1 MNRTASLLIATLLAS
16 IVGCASFSA
25 PTPMRGADVSAPD
38 RAPDA
43 KAYGEKIPGVGQ
55 PQLIERTFVGQ
66 PPLVPHAVEK
76 YVPLTMEENACLDC
90 HITDELRGQKVPKIG
105 QSHFS
110 KTAQAQGRLA
120 GCRDDPLPV
129 RFVPCAAGRCQAAGG
144 QQVRRRHQI
153 RPFTPQP
160 EKLS

>member
-16 IVGCASFSA
+16 VVGCASFSA

-43 KAYGEKIPGVGQ
+43 KAYDEKIPGVGQ
-55 PQLIERTFVGQ
+55 PQLIARTFVGQ
-66 PPLVPHAVEK
+66 PPLVPHAVDK

-110 KTAQAQGRLA
+110 KTAKRKDGSPAVEMTRFQCDSCHVPQVDAK
-120 GCRDDPLPV
+120 PLV
-129 RFVPCAAGRCQAAGG
+129 DSRFVG
-144 QQVRRRHQI
+144 V
-153 RPFTPQP
+153 T
-160 EKLS
+160 K

>member
-1 MNRTASLLIATLLAS
+1 MNRTAIFATATLLAT
-16 IVGCASFSA
+16 IVGCASFNG

-38 RAPDA
+38 RAPEP

-55 PQLIERTFVGQ
+55 PLLIERTFVGQ

-110 KTAQAQGRLA
+110 KTVKR
-120 GCRDDPLPV
+120 RDGSPAVEMTRFQCDSCHVPQVDAKPLV
-129 RFVPCAAGRCQAAGG
+129 DSKFVG
-144 QQVRRRHQI
+144 V
-153 RPFTPQP
+153 T
-160 EKLS
+160 K